1 MENNLIIIDDNNL
14 NSKLK
19 QNYQVI
25 WMTKKEAINHFN
37 KTKKNGDIYFDATEG
52 IKYLNQEGEFR
63 TLKDLNSIVALET
76 IKFCNGNVTEA
87 AKKLSISRSKIYRL
101 IK

>member
-1 MENNLIIIDDNNL
+1 MKNNLIIIDDNNL
-14 NSKLK
+14 DSKVT

-37 KTKKNGDIYFDATEG
+37 KTEKKDDIYFDATEG
-52 IKYLNQEGEFR
+52 LKYLNQKGELR
-63 TLKDLNSIVALET
+63 SLKDLNSIIAREV

-87 AKKLSISRSKIYRL
+87 AKELSISRSKIYRL

>member
-14 NSKLK
+14 NSKVK

-63 TLKDLNSIVALET
+63 TLKDLNSIIALET